1 MVNLERAILKN
12 LLNKQQEADF
22 TRRVFPYLKS
32 DYFEGEER
40 LLFTLFADYYTK
52 YTRLPNLDAI
62 IIEAQA
68 SKHID
73 SDERLRDVC
82 ELADE
87 LYSGADTPDDPDWL
101 LDQTEQWCRDRAT
114 YNAIMGGLSL
124 FDDDS
129 KRAQRGIILD
139 ELRDALN
146 ISFDSNLGHDYL
158 EDADERFGWYHEVS
172 ELIPFDLE
180 YLNKITNGGTSRKTL
195 NVLVAGTGV
204 GKSTGL
210 CHLAAAWLKDGRN
223 VTYISM
229 EMSEKKVSARI
240 DANLLNMSTKEL
252 KALPK
257 ASFDKKIAKLRA
269 ETVGKLIIK
278 EYPTSQ
284 AHAGHFRNFLNE
296 VSQKKSTKPDIIIVD
311 YLNICASSRITKHSG
326 DKYELAKYIAEE
338 LRGLAV
344 EFDASLW
351 TATQLNRSGYEKS
364 DPDLTNTAESFG
376 VPYTADLMLAMIST
390 EEMESMGQ
398 IMFKQLKNRD
408 GDANTHKKFVVGLT
422 RDKFRLFDVDQ
433 SAQEGI
439 DDQTKPDVQ
448 TKPVFGSE
456 KSRKNMNFS
465 KFKV

>member
-1 MVNLERAILKN
+1 MINLERAILKN
-12 LLNKQQEADF
+12 LLDSRQEADF
-22 TRRVFPYLKS
+22 TRRVFPYIKA

-40 LLFTLFADYYTK
+40 VLFTLFADYYTK

-62 IIEAQA
+62 LVEAQS

-73 SDERLRDVC
+73 SDDQLRDVS
-82 ELADE
+82 ELALDLIDRAE
-87 LYSGADTPDDPDWL
+87 NQDDPEWL
-101 LDQTEQWCRDRAT
+101 IDQAEKWCRDRAT
-114 YNAIMGGLSL
+114 YNAIMNGLSF

-139 ELRDALN
+139 QLRDALN
-146 ISFDSNLGHDYL
+146 ISFDSNIGHDYL
-158 EDADERFGWYHEVS
+158 EDSDERFGWYHEVN

-180 YLNKITNGGTSRKTL
+180 YLNKITGGGTSRKTL

-240 DANLLNMSTKEL
+240 DANLLNMSVKDL

-257 ASFDKKIAKLRA
+257 PSFDKKIAKLRS

-351 TATQLNRSGYEKS
+351 TATQLNRSGFEKS

-390 EEMESMGQ
+390 EELESMGQ

-408 GDANTHKKFVVGLT
+408 GDANTHKKFIVGLT
-422 RDKFRLFDVDQ
+422 RDKFRLYDVDQ

-439 DDQTKPDVQ
+439 NDQVKEEVNV
-448 TKPVFGSE
+448 KPVFGSQ
-456 KSRKNMNFS
+456 KTRKNMNFS